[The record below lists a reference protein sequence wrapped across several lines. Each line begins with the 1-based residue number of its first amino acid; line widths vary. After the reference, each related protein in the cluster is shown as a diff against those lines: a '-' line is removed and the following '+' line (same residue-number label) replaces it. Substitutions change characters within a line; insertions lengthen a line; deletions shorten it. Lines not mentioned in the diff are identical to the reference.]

1 MEHQR
6 KDANIIF
13 ASLFIQTA
21 GCEQTEYWKNKIHIE
36 DVWKETYGNE
46 NIIVGIIDSG
56 IDITSSDLQSVIY
69 HNDQEI
75 SNNQVDDVVNAI
87 KYGYNKGIR
96 LFNCSWD
103 MEVYSEKL
111 YTIMKECSDAIFV
124 CSGGKNSSNVD
135 VQHVYPACFEL
146 PNAISIL
153 MNVINV
159 AGNALFVFV
168 FKWSVAGV
176 ALSTA
181 LSRVAAGIV
190 MTVLVC
196 GKTNPIRIDHIK
208 YFVPDWIYIKKILTI
223 GIPSGIENGMFQIG
237 KLMVVSMVATF
248 GTASTAANSVGYT
261 VIDFA
266 NIPASSMGLALI
278 TVVGQCIG
286 AGEKEQAK
294 MYTKK
299 VLKYAYFGD
308 WICNIPLFFLAP
320 FIASWFNL
328 SGEATQITVM
338 ILRCFNVRIAVEAYQ
353 FVP

>member
-146 PNAISIL
+146 PNAICVGGL
-153 MNVINV
+153 GIN
-159 AGNALFVFV
+159 
-168 FKWSVAGV
+168 
-176 ALSTA
+176 
-181 LSRVAAGIV
+181 
-190 MTVLVC
+190 
-196 GKTNPIRIDHIK
+196 GK
-208 YFVPDWIYIKKILTI
+208 IYEF
-223 GIPSGIENGMFQIG
+223 SG
-237 KLMVVSMVATF
+237 
-248 GTASTAANSVGYT
+248 Y
-261 VIDFA
+261 
-266 NIPASSMGLALI
+266 
-278 TVVGQCIG
+278 
-286 AGEKEQAK
+286 GEKIDCSRHRKIHNAVLFISSI
-294 MYTKK
+294 MVIIGCITPLNSTYIILCAIILILLDCLVKK
-299 VLKYAYFGD
+299 VWTA
-308 WICNIPLFFLAP
+308 
-320 FIASWFNL
+320 
-328 SGEATQITVM
+328 
-338 ILRCFNVRIAVEAYQ
+338 
-353 FVP
+353 

>member
-46 NIIVGIIDSG
+46 NIIVEIIDSG

-103 MEVYSEKL
+103 MEVYNEKL

-146 PNAISIL
+146 PNVICVGGLGINGKIYEFSGYGEKIDIYAPAEKVYCLMPEDTYTYSEGVSI
-153 MNVINV
+153 
-159 AGNALFVFV
+159 
-168 FKWSVAGV
+168 SVAYVTG
-176 ALSTA
+176 
-181 LSRVAAGIV
+181 
-190 MTVLVC
+190 
-196 GKTNPIRIDHIK
+196 
-208 YFVPDWIYIKKILTI
+208 TI
-223 GIPSGIENGMFQIG
+223 
-237 KLMVVSMVATF
+237 A
-248 GTASTAANSVGYT
+248 
-261 VIDFA
+261 
-266 NIPASSMGLALI
+266 
-278 TVVGQCIG
+278 
-286 AGEKEQAK
+286 
-294 MYTKK
+294 
-299 VLKYAYFGD
+299 
-308 WICNIPLFFLAP
+308 
-320 FIASWFNL
+320 
-328 SGEATQITVM
+328 
-338 ILRCFNVRIAVEAYQ
+338 
-353 FVP
+353 

>member
-146 PNAISIL
+146 PNAICVGGLGINGKIYEFSGYGEKIDIYAPAEKVYCLMPEDTYTYSEGVSI
-153 MNVINV
+153 
-159 AGNALFVFV
+159 
-168 FKWSVAGV
+168 SVAYVTGTI
-176 ALSTA
+176 ALAKSINPT
-181 LSRVAAGIV
+181 LKCEEIKNRLHKCYNDELNIP
-190 MTVLVC
+190 VLDV
-196 GKTNPIRIDHIK
+196 
-208 YFVPDWIYIKKILTI
+208 KKI
-223 GIPSGIENGMFQIG
+223 
-237 KLMVVSMVATF
+237 
-248 GTASTAANSVGYT
+248 
-261 VIDFA
+261 
-266 NIPASSMGLALI
+266 
-278 TVVGQCIG
+278 CIQ
-286 AGEKEQAK
+286 E
-294 MYTKK
+294 
-299 VLKYAYFGD
+299 
-308 WICNIPLFFLAP
+308 
-320 FIASWFNL
+320 
-328 SGEATQITVM
+328 
-338 ILRCFNVRIAVEAYQ
+338 
-353 FVP
+353 